1 MYLIGLIS
9 FLILTSVVGILSLK
23 YADPD
28 HAASYFS
35 PYAELGE

>member
-9 FLILTSVVGILSLK
+9 FLMLTSVVGILSLM

-28 HAASYFS
+28 RVASYFS
-35 PYAELGE
+35 PYVE